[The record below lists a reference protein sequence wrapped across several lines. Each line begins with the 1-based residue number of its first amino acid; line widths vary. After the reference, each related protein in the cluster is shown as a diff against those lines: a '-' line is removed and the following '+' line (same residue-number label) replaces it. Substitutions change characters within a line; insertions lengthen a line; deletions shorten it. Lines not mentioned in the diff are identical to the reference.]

1 MSQKNN
7 NYSSQKSLRK
17 ADSLIQKYLSKG
29 QKNSINFMKNSKL
42 TYSKPEIDR
51 LNFTEQIYQPADRKG
66 LV

>member
-1 MSQKNN
+1 
-7 NYSSQKSLRK
+7 
-17 ADSLIQKYLSKG
+17 
-29 QKNSINFMKNSKL
+29 MKNSKL